1 MDPVT
6 ALAVAGN
13 AFQFAG
19 LAVQVVQSL
28 ARYIQDVKAAP
39 KQAIELRNEIAAIIG
54 IVTTLKVTLEISPSS
69 ISAAKERPLN
79 DTITNARETLEEILQ
94 NLEKGSDEKNV
105 GGAKRLIWPFQKR
118 KLEEHLEKLDRYKAT
133 LSFALQVEQT
143 YIHHPSFGC

>member
-6 ALAVAGN
+6 ALAAAGN
-13 AFQFAG
+13 AFQLVG
-19 LAVQVVQSL
+19 LAIQVFQSL

-79 DTITNARETLEEILQ
+79 DTITNVRETLEEILQ
-94 NLEKGSDEKNV
+94 QLEKGSDEKNV
-105 GGAKRLIWPFQKR
+105 GGSKSLIWPFQKR

-143 YIHHPSFGC
+143 YIHHTSFGC